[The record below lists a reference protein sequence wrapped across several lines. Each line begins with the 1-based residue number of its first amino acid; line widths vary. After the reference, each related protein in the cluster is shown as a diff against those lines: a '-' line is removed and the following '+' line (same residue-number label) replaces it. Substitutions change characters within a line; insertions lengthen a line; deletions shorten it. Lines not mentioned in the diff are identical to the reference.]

1 MMMRSNGI
9 SIAALAAAGLTGPLL
24 LERKDDNGGGGGQS
38 PQVKDALDKLG
49 KSFAEYQAKNDQRL
63 VEIEKTG
70 KADPLTEETLTKL
83 NAQID
88 AQQKT
93 IDAMALDL
101 KRPQISG
108 EGKAVTM
115 SADEVKHRAAFD
127 AFARKGVEDGL
138 SDLQVKALNM
148 GVSADGGFAVPK
160 VIDAQVLALI
170 KTVSPIRSISNV
182 VTTSTTDYRKLVNI
196 HGAAATW
203 QGETGTTADSATP
216 QLAEVAPPSGW
227 LEARPRATQQSLD
240 DAFFD
245 FEGWLA
251 DEVALSFA
259 VAEGAAFISGNGT
272 NKPRGFL
279 AGAAPVA
286 TADGARA
293 FGTLQYTP
301 GGVAAAM
308 PTIGD
313 PYIDLIY
320 SLKAAHRAQASFVT
334 HSLALAA
341 MRKLKDTTGAYLW
354 QPSLIAGQP
363 STFLGY
369 PIVEAEDM
377 PVIVANA
384 FPLAFGNFKAGY
396 LVTDRFGTRV
406 LRDPFTAKPYV
417 EFYTTKRVG
426 GAVVDSEAIKLLK
439 MAVS

>member
-1 MMMRSNGI
+1 MRTQL
-9 SIAALAAAGLTGPLL
+9 SIAALAAAGLTGPML
-24 LERKDDNGGGGGQS
+24 LERKDDNGGGAQS
-38 PQVKDALDKLG
+38 PQVKEAIDKLN
-49 KSFAEYQAKNDQRL
+49 KSFADYQAKNDQRL
-63 VEIEKTG
+63 AEIEKTG

-101 KRPQISG
+101 KRPQLSA

-115 SADEVKHRAAFD
+115 TADEQKHRDAFAD
-127 AFARKGVEDGL
+127 FARKGNEDGL
-138 SDLQVKALNM
+138 ADLQLKALNM
-148 GVSADGGFAVPK
+148 GVGADGGFAVPK
-160 VIDAQVLALI
+160 VIDSQVLSLI
-170 KTVSPIRSISNV
+170 MNVSPIRSIASV

-240 DAFFD
+240 DAMFD
-245 FEGWLA
+245 FESWLA
-251 DEVALSFA
+251 DEIALAFA
-259 VAEGAAFISGNGT
+259 VSEGAAFISGNGV

-293 FGTLQYTP
+293 FGTLQFTAS
-301 GGVAAAM
+301 GQAAAM
-308 PTIGD
+308 PTTGD
-313 PYIDLIY
+313 PFVDLTY
-320 SLKAAHRAQASFVT
+320 SLKAAHRSSASYVT
-334 HSLALAA
+334 NSLALAA

-369 PIVEAEDM
+369 PVVEAEDM
-377 PVIVANA
+377 PAIAANA
-384 FPLAFGNFKAGY
+384 FPVAFGNFKAGY
-396 LVTDRFGTRV
+396 LITDRFGVRV

-417 EFYTTKRVG
+417 EFYSTKRVG
-426 GAVVDSEAIKLLK
+426 GAVVDSQAIKLLK
-439 MAVS
+439 ISA